1 MTCGAGSPDCC
12 HDDARITLSRILRA
26 FQAHPDAEGHPT
38 AVIDFRYHIV
48 SLISVFLALSIGIV
62 LGAGPLKD
70 AIGDQLSGQVDS
82 LRVEKEQL
90 RATVDKAETD
100 LSNRDA
106 FLQSISGQLLEE
118 TMPGRRVALV
128 SLEEIPASTLEAIT
142 AQLSAA
148 GARVSVRA
156 ELTKNWA
163 SSGQAKFRQSL
174 ASSLEQYLDKP
185 PSDLG
190 SDGDLAAAL
199 TQSLTLIRAGNENA
213 FSDSALD
220 LQGLLSAGELVVYS
234 GDKQAPADMIV
245 FLSAPPEVEASSS
258 TASAVATE
266 RANEVLIQSRLALVA
281 LRSSESSVV
290 VSVVPQVNELL
301 VALTSSKDTE
311 TKVSTVA
318 RGEELPGQ
326 VNVALALAA
335 RATGTVGH
343 YGEQANSTGAA
354 PRVVRLGAV
363 DRSARVETVPEPTP
377 EPGADEAADGD
388 DAPAEGKD
396 AAKGSEKP

>member
-1 MTCGAGSPDCC
+1 M
-12 HDDARITLSRILRA
+12 
-26 FQAHPDAEGHPT
+26 
-38 AVIDFRYHIV
+38 IDFRYHIV

-62 LGAGPLKD
+62 LGAGPLKE
-70 AIGDQLSGQVDS
+70 AIGDQLSGQVEA
-82 LRVEKEQL
+82 LRVDKEQL
-90 RATVDKAETD
+90 RASIDKAETD

-106 FLQSISGQLLEE
+106 FLQTVSGELLDG
-118 TMPGRRVALV
+118 TLPGRRVALV
-128 SLEEIPASTLEAIT
+128 SLEKVPAATVEEIT
-142 AQLSAA
+142 AQLTAA
-148 GARVSVRA
+148 GASVSMRA
-156 ELTKNWA
+156 ELTQNWA
-163 SSGQAKFRQSL
+163 STGQAKFRQSL
-174 ASSLEQYLDKP
+174 ASSLEQYLVKTP
-185 PSDLG
+185 NDLG

-220 LQGLLSAGELVVYS
+220 LQGLLSAGELVAYS
-234 GDKQAPADMIV
+234 GENQAPADMIV
-245 FLSAPPEVEASSS
+245 FLSAPPEVDTSAS

-290 VSVVPQVNELL
+290 VSVVPRVNELL

-335 RATGTVGH
+335 RATGTVGA

-354 PRVVRLGAV
+354 PQVVRLGSV
-363 DRSARVETVPEPTP
+363 DRSARVETVPEPEPKP
-377 EPGADEAADGD
+377 EPSAD
-388 DAPAEGKD
+388 D
-396 AAKGSEKP
+396 AAKADDEDEAKGSAKP